1 MISFYFETCD
11 FTNNANFIHFK
22 WTLKRKHF
30 TQLKFSEWRSVVIF
44 HILQRNFPNVH
55 MKIVLC
61 SAKSLE
67 FLFHYFILN
76 WYILVHSLVK
86 TLPKQ
91 IYFSFSILKWQI
103 IVQMRKPLS
112 KCFSQ
117 VPYQK
122 AKQKQK
128 AKCKECFAELKNI

>member
-67 FLFHYFILN
+67 FLCFITLFSTGTYLFIVWLKHCQN
-76 WYILVHSLVK
+76 RYIF
-86 TLPKQ
+86 PF
-91 IYFSFSILKWQI
+91 Y
-103 IVQMRKPLS
+103 
-112 KCFSQ
+112 SQ
-117 VPYQK
+117 VANNCSNEKTTIKMFQSSSIPKSQTK
-122 AKQKQK
+122 TKS
-128 AKCKECFAELKNI
+128 